1 MTSPYARPDHSPLEE
16 LERLLAAIEDELAGT
31 RRGVGGGA
39 GKAEVDAGYSKGRGA
54 AGPELQQARQ
64 RIALLEGENHL
75 LRQRIA
81 AARESVERLRTR
93 LRFIED
99 RGAGDAA

>member
-1 MTSPYARPDHSPLEE
+1 LTSPYARPDSRSLDE
-16 LERLLAAIEDELAGT
+16 LERLLAAIEAELGGT
-31 RRGVGGGA
+31 RPRG
-39 GKAEVDAGYSKGRGA
+39 GKPELETTGRGR
-54 AGPELQQARQ
+54 AGGTGPDLQQARQ

-99 RGAGDAA
+99 RSSGDAA

>member
-1 MTSPYARPDHSPLEE
+1 LTSPYARPDSPSLDE
-16 LERLLAAIEDELAGT
+16 LERLLAALESELSGGRRPARPELEALGKRAG
-31 RRGVGGGA
+31 GSA
-39 GKAEVDAGYSKGRGA
+39 PD
-54 AGPELQQARQ
+54 LQQARQ

-81 AARESVERLRTR
+81 AAREQVERLRTR

-99 RGAGDAA
+99 RGSGDAA

>member
-1 MTSPYARPDHSPLEE
+1 LTSPYARPDSRSLDE
-16 LERLLAAIEDELAGT
+16 LERLLAAIEAELVGT
-31 RRGVGGGA
+31 RPRG
-39 GKAEVDAGYSKGRGA
+39 GKPELEATGRGR
-54 AGPELQQARQ
+54 AGGTAPDLQQARQ

-99 RGAGDAA
+99 RSSGDAA

>member
-1 MTSPYARPDHSPLEE
+1 LTSPYARPDRPAAEE
-16 LERLLAAIEDELAGT
+16 LDRLLAALEEELGLKK
-31 RRGVGGGA
+31 GS
-39 GKAEVDAGYSKGRGA
+39 GKAELEPAAGRGRVA
-54 AGPELQQARQ
+54 DLTQARQ
-64 RIALLEGENHL
+64 RIALLEGENQL

-81 AARESVERLRTR
+81 AAREQVEQLRTR

>member
-1 MTSPYARPDHSPLEE
+1 MLGALEE
-16 LERLLAAIEDELAGT
+16 ELTGI
-31 RRGVGGGA
+31 RRGGKVEPEGSRGGGT
-39 GKAEVDAGYSKGRGA
+39 GRGGSGLDA
-54 AGPELQQARQ
+54 PQARQ
-64 RIALLEGENHL
+64 RIALLEGENQL

-81 AARESVERLRTR
+81 AAREQVERLRTR

>member
-1 MTSPYARPDHSPLEE
+1 MTSPYARPDKAPLEE
-16 LERLLAAIEDELAGT
+16 LERLLAGVEDELAT
-31 RRGVGGGA
+31 LRARA
-39 GKAEVDAGYSKGRGA
+39 GKPMEPAALKGRGA
-54 AGPELQQARQ
+54 MGVADVQQARQ

-81 AARESVERLRTR
+81 AAREQVEQLRTR

-99 RGAGDAA
+99 RGGSDAA

>member
-1 MTSPYARPDHSPLEE
+1 MSQYERPDRLPLEE
-16 LERLLAAIEDELAGT
+16 LERLLAAVDEELAGW
-31 RRGVGGGA
+31 RARA
-39 GKAEVDAGYSKGRGA
+39 GKPGASDAGLAKGRPTGD
-54 AGPELQQARQ
+54 LQQTRQ

-81 AARESVERLRTR
+81 AAREQVEQLRTR

>member
-1 MTSPYARPDHSPLEE
+1 MSQYARPDRTPLEE
-16 LERLLAAIEDELAGT
+16 LERLLAAVEEELT
-31 RRGVGGGA
+31 VWRSRA
-39 GKAEVDAGYSKGRGA
+39 GKAPEAGMPKGRLGA
-54 AGPELQQARQ
+54 LDQQQTRQ

-81 AARESVERLRTR
+81 AAREQVEQLRTR

-99 RGAGDAA
+99 RSGAGAGGSDAA

>member
-1 MTSPYARPDHSPLEE
+1 MTSPYARPDRAALDE
-16 LERLLAAIEDELAGT
+16 LERLLQALEEELGLRKQGA
-31 RRGVGGGA
+31 RG
-39 GKAEVDAGYSKGRGA
+39 EPEP
-54 AGPELQQARQ
+54 GPRSRVSDLPQARQ
-64 RIALLEGENHL
+64 RIALLEGENQL

-81 AARESVERLRTR
+81 AAREQVEQLKTR

>member
-1 MTSPYARPDHSPLEE
+1 MSQYERPDRTPLEE
-16 LERLLAAIEDELAGT
+16 LERLLAGVEEELT
-31 RRGVGGGA
+31 RARSGRAPV
-39 GKAEVDAGYSKGRGA
+39 AEPLPKGR
-54 AGPELQQARQ
+54 PIDTQQARQ
-64 RIALLEGENHL
+64 RIALLEGENQL

-81 AARESVERLRTR
+81 AAREQVEQLRTR

>member
-1 MTSPYARPDHSPLEE
+1 MTSPYARPDRPPLDE
-16 LERLLAAIEDELAGT
+16 LERLLAALDDELAGG
-31 RRGVGGGA
+31 RGKGGRPE
-39 GKAEVDAGYSKGRGA
+39 AESPAPKGRA
-54 AGPELQQARQ
+54 AGPDLPQARQ

-81 AARESVERLRTR
+81 AAREQVERLRTR
-93 LRFIED
+93 LRFVEE

>member
-1 MTSPYARPDHSPLEE
+1 MSQYERPDRTPLEE
-16 LERLLAAIEDELAGT
+16 LERLLAAVEEELAGW
-31 RRGVGGGA
+31 RARA
-39 GKAEVDAGYSKGRGA
+39 GRPMAPEPAGSKARPADM
-54 AGPELQQARQ
+54 QQSRQ

-81 AARESVERLRTR
+81 AAREQVEQLRTR

>member
-1 MTSPYARPDHSPLEE
+1 V
-16 LERLLAAIEDELAGT
+16 EDELAGV
-31 RRGVGGGA
+31 RRVA
-39 GKAEVDAGYSKGRGA
+39 GKPETEAGYAKGRGT

-81 AARESVERLRTR
+81 AAREQLERLRTR

-99 RGAGDAA
+99 RGTGDAA

>member
-1 MTSPYARPDHSPLEE
+1 MTSPYARPDRTPLDE
-16 LERLLAAIEDELAGT
+16 LERLLAAVEEELAGV
-31 RRGVGGGA
+31 RRGA
-39 GKAEVDAGYSKGRGA
+39 GKSDSEAGYAKGRGA
-54 AGPELQQARQ
+54 AGPELQQSRQ

-81 AARESVERLRTR
+81 AAREQVERLRTR

-99 RGAGDAA
+99 RGTGDAA